1 MVTSTTSTAS
11 ATTTA
16 STDTITTVPM
26 TGIFTPPASCSSSW
40 TYEPEGANDVV
51 GGLLMQNCASAD
63 GDDASCWPSGFDN
76 WGRVSASQVFS
87 PGHCPVGYTSAGLS
101 IAQSVT
107 GAVCCL
113 SDFDYTVV
121 GSYPGCISTLAST
134 SSMLVPIRQETG
146 DSTEI
151 TGTVTMWGQPISI
164 LWEKKDLSLF
174 VSATTT
180 SASSTDSTTASGTT
194 ATSLSAASASKASA
208 TATAGSDSSSGGS
221 SGGLS
226 TGAGIGIGVG
236 VGVAG
241 VAGLVALALWLF
253 MRKKRNQ
260 KSLSEAPG
268 APNVFYNPQDPN
280 ALYTPP
286 VNAHVPPSQPYRPTE
301 LDGYATREKHFHELD
316 TS

>member
-40 TYEPEGANDVV
+40 TYEPEAANDVV
-51 GGLLMQNCASAD
+51 GGLLMQNCVSAD
-63 GDDASCWPSGFDN
+63 GDDTSCWPSGFDN
-76 WGRVSASQVFS
+76 WGESARRKFLAPVTVPSAIHPQVSLLPS
-87 PGHCPVGYTSAGLS
+87 LLL
-101 IAQSVT
+101 AQS
-107 GAVCCL
+107 AV
-113 SDFDYTVV
+113 S
-121 GSYPGCISTLAST
+121 PST
-134 SSMLVPIRQETG
+134 SSMLVTIRQETG

-151 TGTVTMWGQPISI
+151 TGPVTMWGQPISI
-164 LWEKKDLSLF
+164 IWEKKDLSLF

-180 SASSTDSTTASGTT
+180 SADSTTASGTT
-194 ATSLSAASASKASA
+194 ATSLSTASASTASA
-208 TATAGSDSSSGGS
+208 TATAGSGSSSGGS

-241 VAGLVALALWLF
+241 VAGLAALALWFF
-253 MRKKRNQ
+253 MRKKRTQ
-260 KSLSEAPG
+260 KSLSEAPDTP
-268 APNVFYNPQDPN
+268 AIFYNPQNPN
-280 ALYTPP
+280 APYTPP